1 MAAVSAHPIRTLI
14 YESLIHSPEGFE
26 LDPKQVPK
34 IAAQLQGNDP
44 ATFKAFHETVG
55 LLETGG
61 GKPAATAL
69 TALLLKSPAA
79 KAGGWSAR

>member
-1 MAAVSAHPIRTLI
+1 MSAHPIRKLI
-14 YESLIHSPEGFE
+14 YESLIHSPKGFD
-26 LDPKQVPK
+26 LDPKQVAK
-34 IAAQLQGNDP
+34 ITAQLQGNDP

-69 TALLLKSPAA
+69 TALLLESPAA
-79 KAGGWSAR
+79 KSGGWAAR